1 MNNIITLPKLNQSD
15 VIYIEETHEYF
26 TPDFKKLH
34 GITGFINEQLFPGK
48 LDGIPESVLSLVT
61 ERGKRVHEECENIDN
76 EGIEAESKQ
85 GENYLRLKSDFG
97 LTHIAS
103 EYIVTDNEFIAS
115 PIDKVYLGRYSNS
128 VILGD
133 IKTTYK
139 LDMLYLSWQLS
150 IYAYFFQKQ
159 NPNLIVDHL
168 LAIWLRGDDNDTI
181 VPVERIPD
189 KEIEIFLQCCKEG
202 LKYVDNCSADF
213 YVAKLNDLPEKVNNV
228 EESVY
233 QLIEIQK
240 TLDEQMNKFKSQ
252 LLELMK
258 EAKAD
263 NIKGDLITITRK
275 KSYSRESLDTK
286 ALKEKYPDIYVE
298 FIKYSDVKESI
309 QIKAK

>member
-1 MNNIITLPKLNQSD
+1 MNSITILPQLNNSN
-15 VIYIEETHEYF
+15 VIYIEDTHEYF
-26 TPDFKKLH
+26 TNEFKKLH
-34 GITGFINEQLFPGK
+34 GITGFINDQLFPGK
-48 LDGIPESVLSLVT
+48 LDGIPESVLSLAT
-61 ERGKRVHEECENIDN
+61 ERGKRVHKECENIDN
-76 EGIEAESKQ
+76 EGFEAESKQ
-85 GENYLRLKSDFG
+85 GENYLRLKGDFG

-115 PIDKVYLGRYSNS
+115 PIDKVYLGRHSDS

-150 IYAYFFQKQ
+150 IYAYYFERQ
-159 NPNLIVDHL
+159 NPHLKVDTL
-168 LAIWLRGDDNDTI
+168 LAIWLIGEDTDGI
-181 VPVERIPD
+181 VQVERIPD
-189 KEIEIFLQCCKEG
+189 KEIELFLQCCKEG
-202 LKYVDNCSADF
+202 LKYVDNCSADS
-213 YVAKLNDLPEKVNNV
+213 YVAKLNDLPAKVSNV

-233 QLIEIQK
+233 QLIEMQK
-240 TLDEQMNKFKSQ
+240 TLDEQMNSFKSQ

-275 KSYSRESLDTK
+275 KAYQRELFDAK
-286 ALKEKYPDIYVE
+286 AMKDKYPDVYDE
-298 FIKYSDVKESI
+298 FVKLSDVKESI

>member
-1 MNNIITLPKLNQSD
+1 MNSITILPKLNNSN
-15 VIYIEETHEYF
+15 VIYIEDTHEYF
-26 TPDFKKLH
+26 TNEFKKLH
-34 GITGFINEQLFPGK
+34 GITGFINDQLFPGK
-48 LDGIPESVLSLVT
+48 LDGIPESVLSLAT

-85 GENYLRLKSDFG
+85 GENYVRLKSDFG

-115 PIDKVYLGRYSNS
+115 PIDKVYLGRYSDS

-150 IYAYFFQKQ
+150 IYAYFFERQ
-159 NPNLIVDHL
+159 NSHLRVEAL
-168 LAIWLRGDDNDTI
+168 LAIWLRGEDMDSI
-181 VPVERIPD
+181 VQVERIPD

-202 LKYVDNCSADF
+202 LKYVYNCSADS
-213 YVAKLNDLPEKVNNV
+213 YVAKLNDLPAKVSNV

-233 QLIEIQK
+233 QLIEMQK

-275 KSYSRESLDTK
+275 KAYQRELFDAK
-286 ALKEKYPDIYVE
+286 AMKDKYPDVYDE
-298 FIKYSDVKESI
+298 FVKLSDVKESI

>member
-48 LDGIPESVLSLVT
+48 IDGIPERVLSLAT

-76 EGIEAESKQ
+76 EGIEADSKQ

-275 KSYSRESLDTK
+275 KAYSRESLDTK
-286 ALKEKYPDIYVE
+286 ALKEKYPDIYEE
-298 FIKYSDVKESI
+298 FIKYSNVKESI

>member
-26 TPDFKKLH
+26 TPYFKKLH

-48 LDGIPESVLSLVT
+48 LDGIPESVLSLAT

-275 KSYSRESLDTK
+275 KAYSRESIDTK
-286 ALKEKYPDIYVE
+286 ALKEKYPDIYEE
-298 FIKYSDVKESI
+298 FIKYSNVKESI

>member
-1 MNNIITLPKLNQSD
+1 MKELTLLPKLINAN
-15 VIYIEETHEYF
+15 VTYISETHEYF
-26 TPDFKKLH
+26 SSDFRKLR
-34 GITGFINEQLFPGK
+34 GITGFINDQLFPGK
-48 LDGIPESVLSLVT
+48 LDGIPESVLSLAT
-61 ERGKRVHEECENIDN
+61 ERGKRVHEECGNIDN
-76 EGIEAESKQ
+76 EVIEAESKQ
-85 GENYLRLKSDFG
+85 GENYVRLKSDFG

-115 PIDKVYLGRYSNS
+115 PIDKVYLGRHSDS

-150 IYAYFFQKQ
+150 IYAYYFERQ
-159 NPNLIVDHL
+159 NPHLKVDTL
-168 LAIWLRGDDNDTI
+168 LAIWLRGEDTDGI
-181 VPVERIPD
+181 VQVERIPD

-202 LKYVDNCSADF
+202 LKYVDNCSADS
-213 YVAKLNDLPEKVNNV
+213 YVAKLNDLPAKVSNV

-233 QLIEIQK
+233 QLIEMQK

-275 KSYSRESLDTK
+275 KAYSRESLDTK
-286 ALKEKYPDIYVE
+286 ALKEKYPDIYEE
-298 FIKYSDVKESI
+298 FIKYSNVKESI

>member
-1 MNNIITLPKLNQSD
+1 MNSITILPQLNNSN
-15 VIYIEETHEYF
+15 VIYIEDTHEYF
-26 TPDFKKLH
+26 TNEFKKLH
-34 GITGFINEQLFPGK
+34 GITGFINDQLFPGK
-48 LDGIPESVLSLVT
+48 LDGIPESVLSLAT

-115 PIDKVYLGRYSNS
+115 PIDKVYLGRYSDS

-150 IYAYFFQKQ
+150 IYAYFFERQ
-159 NPNLIVDHL
+159 NTHLRVDAL
-168 LAIWLRGDDNDTI
+168 LAIWLRGEDTDSI
-181 VPVERIPD
+181 VQVERIPD

-202 LKYVDNCSADF
+202 LKYVDNCSADS
-213 YVAKLNDLPEKVNNV
+213 YVAKLNDLPAKVSNV

-233 QLIEIQK
+233 QLIEMQK
-240 TLDEQMNKFKSQ
+240 TLDEQMDKFKSQ

-275 KSYSRESLDTK
+275 KAYQRESFDAK
-286 ALKEKYPDIYVE
+286 AMKDKYPDVYDE
-298 FIKYSDVKESI
+298 FVKLSDVKESI

>member
-1 MNNIITLPKLNQSD
+1 MNDITILPQLNNSN
-15 VIYIEETHEYF
+15 VIYIEDTHEYF
-26 TPDFKKLH
+26 TPEFKKLH
-34 GITGFINEQLFPGK
+34 GITGFINDQLFPGK
-48 LDGIPESVLSLVT
+48 LNGIPESVLYLAA

-85 GENYLRLKSDFG
+85 GENYLRLKSDLG

-150 IYAYFFQKQ
+150 IYAYLFERQ
-159 NPNLIVDHL
+159 NPYLIVDHL

-189 KEIEIFLQCCKEG
+189 KEIEIFLKCCKEG
-202 LKYVDNCSADF
+202 LSYADNCSEDF
-213 YVAKLNDLPEKVNNV
+213 YVAKLNDLPAKINNV

-233 QLIEIQK
+233 QLLEMQK
-240 TLDEQMNKFKSQ
+240 TLDEQMNNFKSQ

-263 NIKGDLITITRK
+263 NIKGDLISITRK
-275 KSYSRESLDTK
+275 KAYQRESFDAK
-286 ALKEKYPDIYVE
+286 ALKEKYPDVYDE
-298 FIKYSDVKESI
+298 FVKVSNVKESI

>member
-1 MNNIITLPKLNQSD
+1 MNSITILPQLNNSN
-15 VIYIEETHEYF
+15 VIYIEDTHEYF
-26 TPDFKKLH
+26 TNEFKKLH
-34 GITGFINEQLFPGK
+34 GITGFINDQLFPGK
-48 LDGIPESVLSLVT
+48 LDGIPESVLSLAT
-61 ERGKRVHEECENIDN
+61 ERGKRVHKECENIDN

-115 PIDKVYLGRYSNS
+115 PIDKVYLGRHSNS

-150 IYAYFFQKQ
+150 IYAYYFERQ
-159 NPNLIVDHL
+159 NPHLKVDTL
-168 LAIWLRGDDNDTI
+168 LAIWLRGEDTDGI
-181 VPVERIPD
+181 VQVERIPD

-202 LKYVDNCSADF
+202 LRYVDNCSADS
-213 YVAKLNDLPEKVNNV
+213 YVAKLNDLPAKVSNV

-252 LLELMK
+252 LLEIMK

-275 KSYSRESLDTK
+275 KAYQRESFDAK
-286 ALKEKYPDIYVE
+286 AMKDKYPDVYDE
-298 FIKYSDVKESI
+298 FVKLSDVKESI

>member
-1 MNNIITLPKLNQSD
+1 MQDIITLPKLNKSD

-48 LDGIPESVLSLVT
+48 LDGIPESVLALAT

-76 EGIEAESKQ
+76 EGIESESKQ

-115 PIDKVYLGRYSNS
+115 PIDKVYLGRYSDS

-150 IYAYFFQKQ
+150 IYAYFFEKQ
-159 NPNLIVDHL
+159 NPHLKVYAL
-168 LAIWLRGDDNDTI
+168 LAIWLRGDDTDAI
-181 VPVERIPD
+181 VQVERIPD

-213 YVAKLNDLPEKVNNV
+213 YVAKLNDLPAKVNNV
-228 EESVY
+228 EESIY
-233 QLIEIQK
+233 QLIEMQK
-240 TLDEQMNKFKSQ
+240 MLDEQMNKFKSQ
-252 LLELMK
+252 LLGLMK

-275 KSYSRESLDTK
+275 KAYIRESLDTK
-286 ALKEKYPDIYVE
+286 ALKEKYPDVYEE
-298 FIKYSDVKESI
+298 FINVSEVKESI

>member
-48 LDGIPESVLSLVT
+48 LDGIPESVLSLAT

-103 EYIVTDNEFIAS
+103 EYIVTDNEFIVS

-275 KSYSRESLDTK
+275 KAYSRESLDTK

>member
-48 LDGIPESVLSLVT
+48 LDGIPESVLSLAT

-168 LAIWLRGDDNDTI
+168 LAIWLRGDDNDTV

-213 YVAKLNDLPEKVNNV
+213 YVAKLNDLPAKVSNV

-275 KSYSRESLDTK
+275 KAYIRESLDTK
-286 ALKEKYPDIYVE
+286 ALKEKYPDVYEE
-298 FIKYSDVKESI
+298 FIRVSEVKESI

>member
-1 MNNIITLPKLNQSD
+1 MNSITILPQLNNSN
-15 VIYIEETHEYF
+15 VIYIEDTHEYF
-26 TPDFKKLH
+26 TNEFKKLH
-34 GITGFINEQLFPGK
+34 GITGFINNQLFPGK
-48 LDGIPESVLSLVT
+48 LDGIPESVLSLAT

-115 PIDKVYLGRYSNS
+115 PVDKVYLGRYSDS

-150 IYAYFFQKQ
+150 IYAYFFERQ
-159 NPNLIVDHL
+159 NTHLRVDAL
-168 LAIWLRGDDNDTI
+168 LAIWLRGEDTDSI
-181 VPVERIPD
+181 VQVERIPD

-202 LKYVDNCSADF
+202 LKYVDNCSADS
-213 YVAKLNDLPEKVNNV
+213 YVAKLNDLPAKVSNV

-233 QLIEIQK
+233 QLIEMQK
-240 TLDEQMNKFKSQ
+240 TLDEQMDKFKSQ
-252 LLELMK
+252 LLEMMK

-275 KSYSRESLDTK
+275 KAYQRESFDAK
-286 ALKEKYPDIYVE
+286 AMKDKYPDVYDE
-298 FIKYSDVKESI
+298 FVKLSDVKESI

>member
-1 MNNIITLPKLNQSD
+1 MNSITILPQLNNSN
-15 VIYIEETHEYF
+15 VIYIEDTHEYF
-26 TPDFKKLH
+26 TNEFKKLH
-34 GITGFINEQLFPGK
+34 GITGFINDQLFPGK
-48 LDGIPESVLSLVT
+48 LDGIPESVLSLAT
-61 ERGKRVHEECENIDN
+61 ERGKRVHKECENIDN

-85 GENYLRLKSDFG
+85 GENYLRLKNDFG

-115 PIDKVYLGRYSNS
+115 PIDKVYLGRHSDS

-150 IYAYFFQKQ
+150 IYAYYFEKQ
-159 NPNLIVDHL
+159 NPHLKVDTL
-168 LAIWLRGDDNDTI
+168 LAIWLRGEDTDGI
-181 VPVERIPD
+181 AQVERIPD

-202 LKYVDNCSADF
+202 LKYVDNCSADS
-213 YVAKLNDLPEKVNNV
+213 YVAKLNDIPAKVSNV

-233 QLIEIQK
+233 QLIEMQK

-275 KSYSRESLDTK
+275 KAYQRESFDAK
-286 ALKEKYPDIYVE
+286 AMKDKYPDVYDE
-298 FIKYSDVKESI
+298 FVKLSDVKESI

>member
-1 MNNIITLPKLNQSD
+1 MNSITILPQLNNSN
-15 VIYIEETHEYF
+15 VICIEDTHEYF

-34 GITGFINEQLFPGK
+34 GITGFINDQLFPGK
-48 LDGIPESVLSLVT
+48 LDGIPERVLSLAT

-85 GENYLRLKSDFG
+85 GENYLRLKRDFG

-115 PIDKVYLGRYSNS
+115 PIDKVYLGRHSDS

-150 IYAYFFQKQ
+150 IYAYFFERQ
-159 NPNLIVDHL
+159 NPHLKVDAL
-168 LAIWLRGDDNDTI
+168 LAIWLRGEDTDCI
-181 VPVERIPD
+181 VQVERIPD
-189 KEIEIFLQCCKEG
+189 NEIEIFLQCCKEG
-202 LKYVDNCSADF
+202 LRYVDNCSADF
-213 YVAKLNDLPEKVNNV
+213 YIAKLNDLPAKVSNV

-233 QLIEIQK
+233 QLIEMQK
-240 TLDEQMNKFKSQ
+240 TLDDQMNKFKSQ

-275 KSYSRESLDTK
+275 KAYSRESLDTK

>member
-1 MNNIITLPKLNQSD
+1 MNSITILPQLNNSN
-15 VIYIEETHEYF
+15 VIYIEDTHEYF
-26 TPDFKKLH
+26 TNEFKKLH
-34 GITGFINEQLFPGK
+34 GITGFINDQLFPGK
-48 LDGIPESVLSLVT
+48 LDGIPESVLSLAT

-115 PIDKVYLGRYSNS
+115 PIDKVYLGRYSDS

-150 IYAYFFQKQ
+150 IYAYFFERQ
-159 NPNLIVDHL
+159 NTHLRVDAL
-168 LAIWLRGDDNDTI
+168 LAIWLRGEDTDSI
-181 VPVERIPD
+181 VQVERIPD

-202 LKYVDNCSADF
+202 LKYVDNCSADS
-213 YVAKLNDLPEKVNNV
+213 YVAKLNDLPAKVSNV

-233 QLIEIQK
+233 QLIEMQK

-275 KSYSRESLDTK
+275 KAYQRESFDAK
-286 ALKEKYPDIYVE
+286 ALKEKYQDVYDE
-298 FIKYSDVKESI
+298 FVKVSDVKESI

>member
-48 LDGIPESVLSLVT
+48 LDGIPESVLSLAT

-275 KSYSRESLDTK
+275 KAYSRESIDTK

>member
-1 MNNIITLPKLNQSD
+1 MNNITMYPILNKSN

-48 LDGIPESVLSLVT
+48 LDGIPESVLSLAT

-85 GENYLRLKSDFG
+85 GDNYLRLKSDFG

-115 PIDKVYLGRYSNS
+115 PIDKVYLGRHSDS

-150 IYAYFFQKQ
+150 IYAYFFERQ
-159 NPNLIVDHL
+159 NSHLRVDAL
-168 LAIWLRGDDNDTI
+168 LAIWLRGEDTDSI
-181 VPVERIPD
+181 VQVERIPD

-202 LKYVDNCSADF
+202 LNYVDNCSADS
-213 YVAKLNDLPEKVNNV
+213 YVAKLNDLPAKVSNV

-233 QLIEIQK
+233 QLIEMQK

-275 KSYSRESLDTK
+275 KAYQRELFDAK
-286 ALKEKYPDIYVE
+286 AMKDKYPDVYDE
-298 FIKYSDVKESI
+298 FVKLSDVKESI

>member
-1 MNNIITLPKLNQSD
+1 MNNIIKIPKLNIPD
-15 VIYIEETHEYF
+15 VFYIKETHEYF

-34 GITGFINEQLFPGK
+34 GITGFINDQLFPGK
-48 LDGIPESVLSLVT
+48 LSGIPESVLSLAT

-76 EGIEAESKQ
+76 EGIGAESKH

-103 EYIVTDNEFIAS
+103 EYLVTDNEFIAS
-115 PIDKVYLGRYSNS
+115 PIDKVYLGRYSDS

-150 IYAYFFQKQ
+150 IYAYYFERQ
-159 NPNLIVDHL
+159 NPHLKVDTL
-168 LAIWLRGDDNDTI
+168 LAIWLRGEDTDGI
-181 VPVERIPD
+181 VQVERIPD
-189 KEIEIFLQCCKEG
+189 KEIDIFLKCCKEG
-202 LKYVDNCSADF
+202 LKYVDNCSADS
-213 YVAKLNDLPEKVNNV
+213 YVAKLNDLPAKVSNV

-233 QLIEIQK
+233 QLIEMQK

-275 KSYSRESLDTK
+275 KAYQRESFDAK
-286 ALKEKYPDIYVE
+286 ALKEKYPDVYDE
-298 FIKYSDVKESI
+298 FVKVSDVKESI

>member
-1 MNNIITLPKLNQSD
+1 MNDITILPKLNESN
-15 VIYIEETHEYF
+15 VIYIEDTHEYF

-48 LDGIPESVLSLVT
+48 LDGIPESVLALAT

-97 LTHIAS
+97 LNHIAS

-115 PIDKVYLGRYSNS
+115 PIDKVYLGRYSYS

-150 IYAYFFQKQ
+150 IYAYFFEKQ
-159 NPNLIVDHL
+159 NPHLKVDSL
-168 LAIWLRGDDNDTI
+168 VAIWLKGEEHDTI
-181 VPVERIPD
+181 LPVDRIPD

-202 LKYVDNCSADF
+202 LRYVDNCSADS
-213 YVAKLNDLPEKVNNV
+213 YVAKLNDLPAKVSNV

-233 QLIEIQK
+233 QLIEMQK

-275 KSYSRESLDTK
+275 KAYQRESFDAK
-286 ALKEKYPDIYVE
+286 ALKEKYPDVYDE
-298 FIKYSDVKESI
+298 FVKVSDVKESI

>member
-1 MNNIITLPKLNQSD
+1 MNDITILPQLNNSN
-15 VIYIEETHEYF
+15 VIYIEDTHEYF
-26 TPDFKKLH
+26 TPEFKKLH
-34 GITGFINEQLFPGK
+34 GITGFINDQLFPNK
-48 LDGIPESVLSLVT
+48 LNGIPENVLTLAT
-61 ERGKRVHEECENIDN
+61 ERGKQVHKECENIDI
-76 EGIEAESKQ
+76 EGIEPESSQ
-85 GENYLRLKSDFG
+85 GDNYLKLKCNYN

-115 PIDKVYLGRYSNS
+115 PIDKTYLGFSPNS

-150 IYAYFFQKQ
+150 IYAYLFERQ
-159 NPNLIVDHL
+159 NPHLKVDSLI
-168 LAIWLRGDDNDTI
+168 AIWLRGDDNDTI

-189 KEIEIFLQCCKEG
+189 KEIEIFLKCCKEG
-202 LKYVDNCSADF
+202 LSYADNCSEDF
-213 YVAKLNDLPEKVNNV
+213 YVAKLNDLPAKINNV

-233 QLIEIQK
+233 QLLEMQK
-240 TLDEQMNKFKSQ
+240 TLDEQMNSFKSQ

-263 NIKGDLITITRK
+263 NIKGDLISITRK
-275 KSYSRESLDTK
+275 KAYQRESFDAK
-286 ALKEKYPDIYVE
+286 ALKEKYPDVYDE
-298 FIKYSDVKESI
+298 FVKVSNVKESI

>member
-1 MNNIITLPKLNQSD
+1 MNSITILPQLNNSN
-15 VIYIEETHEYF
+15 VIYIEDTHEYF
-26 TPDFKKLH
+26 TSEFKKLH
-34 GITGFINEQLFPGK
+34 GITGFINDQLFPGK
-48 LDGIPESVLSLVT
+48 LDGIPESVLSLAT

-85 GENYLRLKSDFG
+85 GENYVRLKSDFG

-115 PIDKVYLGRYSNS
+115 PIDKVYLGRYSDS

-150 IYAYFFQKQ
+150 IYAYFFERQ
-159 NPNLIVDHL
+159 NPHLRVDAL
-168 LAIWLRGDDNDTI
+168 LAIWLRGEDTDSI
-181 VPVERIPD
+181 VQVERIPD

-202 LKYVDNCSADF
+202 LRYVDNCSADS
-213 YVAKLNDLPEKVNNV
+213 YVAKLNDLPSKVSNV

-233 QLIEIQK
+233 QLIEMQK

-275 KSYSRESLDTK
+275 KAYQRESFDAK
-286 ALKEKYPDIYVE
+286 AMKDKYPDVYDE
-298 FIKYSDVKESI
+298 FVKLSDVKESI

>member
-1 MNNIITLPKLNQSD
+1 MNSITILPQLNNSN
-15 VIYIEETHEYF
+15 VIYIEDTHEYF
-26 TPDFKKLH
+26 TNEFKKLH
-34 GITGFINEQLFPGK
+34 GITGFINDQLFLGK
-48 LDGIPESVLSLVT
+48 LDGIPESVLSLAT
-61 ERGKRVHEECENIDN
+61 ERGKRVHKECENIDN

-97 LTHIAS
+97 LTHIDS

-115 PIDKVYLGRYSNS
+115 PIDKVYLGRHSDS

-150 IYAYFFQKQ
+150 IYAYFFERQ
-159 NPNLIVDHL
+159 NTHLRVDAL
-168 LAIWLRGDDNDTI
+168 LAIWLRGEDTDSI
-181 VPVERIPD
+181 VQVERIPD

-202 LKYVDNCSADF
+202 LKYVDNCSADS
-213 YVAKLNDLPEKVNNV
+213 YVAKLNDLPAKVSNV

-233 QLIEIQK
+233 QLIEMQK

-252 LLELMK
+252 LLEMMK

-275 KSYSRESLDTK
+275 KAYQRESFDAK
-286 ALKEKYPDIYVE
+286 AMKDKYPDVYDE
-298 FIKYSDVKESI
+298 FVKLSDVKESI

>member
-1 MNNIITLPKLNQSD
+1 MNDITILPQLNNSN
-15 VIYIEETHEYF
+15 VIYIEDTHEYF
-26 TPDFKKLH
+26 TPEFKKLH
-34 GITGFINEQLFPGK
+34 GITGFINDQLFPGK
-48 LDGIPESVLSLVT
+48 LNGIPESVLYLAA

-85 GENYLRLKSDFG
+85 GENYLRLKSDLG

-150 IYAYFFQKQ
+150 IYAYLFERQ
-159 NPNLIVDHL
+159 NPHLIVDHL

-189 KEIEIFLQCCKEG
+189 KEIEIFLKCCKEG
-202 LKYVDNCSADF
+202 LSYADNCSEDF
-213 YVAKLNDLPEKVNNV
+213 YVAKLNDLPAKINNV

-233 QLIEIQK
+233 QLLEMQK
-240 TLDEQMNKFKSQ
+240 TLDEQMNNFKSQ

-263 NIKGDLITITRK
+263 NIKGDLISITRK
-275 KSYSRESLDTK
+275 KAYQRESFDAK
-286 ALKEKYPDIYVE
+286 ALKEKYPDVYDE
-298 FIKYSDVKESI
+298 FVKVSNVKESI

>member
-1 MNNIITLPKLNQSD
+1 MNSITILPQLNNSN
-15 VIYIEETHEYF
+15 VIYIEDTHEYF
-26 TPDFKKLH
+26 TNEFKKLH
-34 GITGFINEQLFPGK
+34 GITGFINDQLFPGK
-48 LDGIPESVLSLVT
+48 LDGIPESVLSLAT

-115 PIDKVYLGRYSNS
+115 PIDKVYLGRYSDS

-150 IYAYFFQKQ
+150 IYAYFFERQ
-159 NPNLIVDHL
+159 NSHLRVDAL
-168 LAIWLRGDDNDTI
+168 LAIWLRGEDTDSI
-181 VPVERIPD
+181 VQVERIPD

-202 LKYVDNCSADF
+202 LKYVDNCSADS
-213 YVAKLNDLPEKVNNV
+213 YVAKLNDLPSKVSNV

-233 QLIEIQK
+233 QLIEMKK

-275 KSYSRESLDTK
+275 KAYQRELFDAK
-286 ALKEKYPDIYVE
+286 AMKDKYPDVYDE
-298 FIKYSDVKESI
+298 FVKLSDVKESI

>member
-1 MNNIITLPKLNQSD
+1 MNSITILPKLNNSN
-15 VIYIEETHEYF
+15 VIYIEDTHEYF
-26 TPDFKKLH
+26 TNEFKKLH
-34 GITGFINEQLFPGK
+34 GITGFINDQLFLGK
-48 LDGIPESVLSLVT
+48 LDGIPESVLSLAT

-85 GENYLRLKSDFG
+85 GENYVRLKSDFG

-115 PIDKVYLGRYSNS
+115 PIDKVYLGRHSDS

-150 IYAYFFQKQ
+150 IYAYYFERQ
-159 NPNLIVDHL
+159 NPHLKVDTL
-168 LAIWLRGDDNDTI
+168 LAIWLRGEDTDGI
-181 VPVERIPD
+181 VQVERIPD
-189 KEIEIFLQCCKEG
+189 KEIELFLQCCKEG
-202 LKYVDNCSADF
+202 LKYVDNCSADS
-213 YVAKLNDLPEKVNNV
+213 YVAKLNDLPAKVSNV

-233 QLIEIQK
+233 QLIEMQK
-240 TLDEQMNKFKSQ
+240 TLDEQMNSFKSQ

-275 KSYSRESLDTK
+275 KAYQRELFDAK
-286 ALKEKYPDIYVE
+286 AMKDKYPDVYDE
-298 FIKYSDVKESI
+298 FVKLSDVKESI

>member
-1 MNNIITLPKLNQSD
+1 MNSITILPQLNNSN
-15 VIYIEETHEYF
+15 VIYIEDTHEYF
-26 TPDFKKLH
+26 TNEFKKLH
-34 GITGFINEQLFPGK
+34 GITGFINDQLFPGK
-48 LDGIPESVLSLVT
+48 LDGIPESVLSLAT
-61 ERGKRVHEECENIDN
+61 ERGKRVHKECENIDN
-76 EGIEAESKQ
+76 EGFEAESKQ
-85 GENYLRLKSDFG
+85 GENYLRLKGDFG

-115 PIDKVYLGRYSNS
+115 PIDKVYLGRHSDS

-150 IYAYFFQKQ
+150 IYAYYFERQ
-159 NPNLIVDHL
+159 NPHLKVDTL
-168 LAIWLRGDDNDTI
+168 LAIWLRGEDTDGI
-181 VPVERIPD
+181 VQVERIPD
-189 KEIEIFLQCCKEG
+189 KEIELFLQCCKEG
-202 LKYVDNCSADF
+202 LKYVDNCSADS
-213 YVAKLNDLPEKVNNV
+213 YVAKLNDLPAKVSNV

-233 QLIEIQK
+233 QLIEMQK
-240 TLDEQMNKFKSQ
+240 TLDEQMNSFKSQ

-275 KSYSRESLDTK
+275 KAYQRELFDAK
-286 ALKEKYPDIYVE
+286 AMKDKYPDVYDE
-298 FIKYSDVKESI
+298 FVKLSDVKESI

>member
-1 MNNIITLPKLNQSD
+1 MNTITILPQLNNSN
-15 VIYIEETHEYF
+15 VIYIEDTHEYF
-26 TPDFKKLH
+26 TNEFKKLH
-34 GITGFINEQLFPGK
+34 GITGFINDQLFPGK
-48 LDGIPESVLSLVT
+48 LDGIPESVLSLAT

-85 GENYLRLKSDFG
+85 GENYVRLKSDFG

-115 PIDKVYLGRYSNS
+115 PIDKVYLGRHSDS

-150 IYAYFFQKQ
+150 IYAYFFERQ
-159 NPNLIVDHL
+159 NSHLRVDAL
-168 LAIWLRGDDNDTI
+168 LAIWLRGEDTDSI
-181 VPVERIPD
+181 VQVERIPD

-202 LKYVDNCSADF
+202 LKYVDNCSADS
-213 YVAKLNDLPEKVNNV
+213 YIAKLSDLPAKVSNV

-233 QLIEIQK
+233 QLIEMQK

-275 KSYSRESLDTK
+275 KAYSRESLDTK
-286 ALKEKYPDIYVE
+286 ALKEKYPDIYEE
-298 FIKYSDVKESI
+298 FIKYSNVKESI

>member
-1 MNNIITLPKLNQSD
+1 MNDITILPQLNNSN
-15 VIYIEETHEYF
+15 VIYIEDTHEYF
-26 TPDFKKLH
+26 TPEFKKLH
-34 GITGFINEQLFPGK
+34 GITGFINDQLFPGK
-48 LDGIPESVLSLVT
+48 LNGIPESVLYLAA

-85 GENYLRLKSDFG
+85 GENYLRLKSDLG

-150 IYAYFFQKQ
+150 IYAYLFERQ
-159 NPNLIVDHL
+159 NPHLIVDHL

-181 VPVERIPD
+181 VLVERIPD
-189 KEIEIFLQCCKEG
+189 KEIEIFLKCCKEG
-202 LKYVDNCSADF
+202 LSYADNCSEDF
-213 YVAKLNDLPEKVNNV
+213 YVAKLNDLPAKINNV

-233 QLIEIQK
+233 QLLEMQK
-240 TLDEQMNKFKSQ
+240 TLDEQMNNFKSQ

-263 NIKGDLITITRK
+263 NIKGDLISITRK
-275 KSYSRESLDTK
+275 KAYQRESFDAK
-286 ALKEKYPDIYVE
+286 ALKEKYPDVYDE
-298 FIKYSDVKESI
+298 FVKVSNVKESI

>member
-48 LDGIPESVLSLVT
+48 LDGIPESVLSLAT
-61 ERGKRVHEECENIDN
+61 ERGKRVHGECESIDN
-76 EGIEAESKQ
+76 EGIEAESAH
-85 GENYLRLKSDFG
+85 GENYLRLKCNYN

-103 EYIVTDNEFIAS
+103 EYIVTDNDFIAS
-115 PIDKVYLGRYSNS
+115 PIDKIYLGFSTNS

-139 LDMLYLSWQLS
+139 LDMLYLSWELS
-150 IYAYFFQKQ
+150 IYAYLFERQ
-159 NPNLIVDHL
+159 NSHLKVDSL
-168 LAIWLRGDDNDTI
+168 VAIWLKGEESDTI
-181 VPVERIPD
+181 LPVDRIPD
-189 KEIEIFLQCCKEG
+189 KEIEIFLKCCKEG
-202 LKYVDNCSADF
+202 LSYADNCSEDF
-213 YVAKLNDLPEKVNNV
+213 YVAKLNDLPAKINNV

-233 QLIEIQK
+233 QLLEMQK
-240 TLDEQMNKFKSQ
+240 TLDEQMNSFKSQ

-275 KSYSRESLDTK
+275 KAYQRESFDAK
-286 ALKEKYPDIYVE
+286 AMKDKYPDVYDE
-298 FIKYSDVKESI
+298 FVKLSYVKESI

>member
-1 MNNIITLPKLNQSD
+1 MNSITILPQLNNSN
-15 VIYIEETHEYF
+15 VIYIEDTHEYF

-34 GITGFINEQLFPGK
+34 GITGFINDQLFPGK
-48 LDGIPESVLSLVT
+48 LDGIPESVLSLAT

-115 PIDKVYLGRYSNS
+115 SIDKVYLGRYSYS

-150 IYAYFFQKQ
+150 IYAYFFEKQ
-159 NPNLIVDHL
+159 NPHLKVDAL
-168 LAIWLRGDDNDTI
+168 LAIWLRGEDTDNVVLVD
-181 VPVERIPD
+181 RIPD
-189 KEIEIFLQCCKEG
+189 NEIEIFLQCCKEG
-202 LKYVDNCSADF
+202 LKYVDNCSADS
-213 YVAKLNDLPEKVNNV
+213 YVAKLNDLPAKVSNV

-233 QLIEIQK
+233 QLIEMQK

-252 LLELMK
+252 LLEMMK

-275 KSYSRESLDTK
+275 KAYQRESFDAK
-286 ALKEKYPDIYVE
+286 AMKDKYPDVYDE
-298 FIKYSDVKESI
+298 FVKLSDVKESI

>member
-48 LDGIPESVLSLVT
+48 LDGIPESVLSLAT
-61 ERGKRVHEECENIDN
+61 ERGERVHEECENIDN

-275 KSYSRESLDTK
+275 KAYSRESLDTK

>member
-34 GITGFINEQLFPGK
+34 GITGFINDQLFPGK
-48 LDGIPESVLSLVT
+48 LDGIPESVLSLAT

-85 GENYLRLKSDFG
+85 GKNYLRLKSDFG

-275 KSYSRESLDTK
+275 KAYSRESLDTK

>member
-1 MNNIITLPKLNQSD
+1 MNDITILPKLNESN
-15 VIYIEETHEYF
+15 VIYIEDTHEYF

-48 LDGIPESVLSLVT
+48 LDGIPESVLALAT

-115 PIDKVYLGRYSNS
+115 PIDKVYLGRYSYS

-150 IYAYFFQKQ
+150 IYAYFFEKQ
-159 NPNLIVDHL
+159 NPHLKVDAL
-168 LAIWLRGDDNDTI
+168 LAIWLRGEDTDSI
-181 VPVERIPD
+181 VQVERIPD

-202 LKYVDNCSADF
+202 LKYVDNCSADS
-213 YVAKLNDLPEKVNNV
+213 YVAKLNDLPAKVSNV

-233 QLIEIQK
+233 QLIEMQK

-252 LLELMK
+252 LLEMMK

-275 KSYSRESLDTK
+275 KAYQRESFDAK
-286 ALKEKYPDIYVE
+286 AMKDKYPDVYDE
-298 FIKYSDVKESI
+298 FVKVSDVKESI